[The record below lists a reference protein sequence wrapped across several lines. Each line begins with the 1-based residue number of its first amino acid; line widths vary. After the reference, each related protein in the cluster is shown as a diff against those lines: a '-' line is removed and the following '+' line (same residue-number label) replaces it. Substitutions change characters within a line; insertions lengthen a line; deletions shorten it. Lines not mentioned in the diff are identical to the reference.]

1 MMSYE
6 LSIWTAANGWEKIAI
21 FDPTVVQ
28 EMIGT
33 GRAIAVNPLI
43 GAENVAIIDHM
54 TGEVVW
60 DSCSETEEDSEDDCD
75 YEDPNFDVYAGG
87 NIFDDGSCDWW

>member
-60 DSCSETEEDSEDDCD
+60 DSCSEAKDEDYEPDNIDSDFGFDPYLGCFTDDC
-75 YEDPNFDVYAGG
+75 
-87 NIFDDGSCDWW
+87 

>member
-28 EMIGT
+28 EMIDT

-60 DSCSETEEDSEDDCD
+60 DSCSEAEDEDYEPNDIDSDFGFDPYMGCFSDDC
-75 YEDPNFDVYAGG
+75 
-87 NIFDDGSCDWW
+87 

>member
-6 LSIWTAANGWEKIAI
+6 LSIWTAADGWEKIAI

-43 GAENVAIIDHM
+43 SAENVAIIDHM

-60 DSCSETEEDSEDDCD
+60 DSCSEAEEEDCEPDDIDSDFGFDPYMGCFSDDC
-75 YEDPNFDVYAGG
+75 
-87 NIFDDGSCDWW
+87 

>member
-60 DSCSETEEDSEDDCD
+60 DSCSEAEEEDYEPDDIDSDFGFDPYMGCFSDDC
-75 YEDPNFDVYAGG
+75 
-87 NIFDDGSCDWW
+87 

>member
-21 FDPTVVQ
+21 FDPTIVQ

-60 DSCSETEEDSEDDCD
+60 DSCSEAEEEDYEPDDIDSDFGFDPYMGCFSDDC
-75 YEDPNFDVYAGG
+75 
-87 NIFDDGSCDWW
+87 

>member
-60 DSCSETEEDSEDDCD
+60 DSCSEAEDEDYEPDDIDSDFGFDPYMGCFSDDC
-75 YEDPNFDVYAGG
+75 
-87 NIFDDGSCDWW
+87 